1 MKVNVTE
8 THVGWSEILNRTYAS
23 RLLLVCLGVWLHAAD
38 SLIVATML
46 PSIVSEIGGRA
57 LVAWT
62 SALYEIGSIIAGA
75 TSGLIA
81 LKSGVRRPM
90 AIAAVTFAA
99 GCLIS
104 AAAPSM
110 EILLAGRLFQGLGG
124 GALTAMSFIATA
136 TLFPARLTARVMAAI
151 SALWGASAFLG
162 PLIGGTFVTYSTWR
176 MGFVFFGAQA
186 VLLAAFVLLGLQVK
200 ERPSNGDSPGRI
212 PLLRLAILSMGV
224 VFIAYSGIEVTATGT
239 PLYLAAGF
247 AFLGAFLWIDGRNP
261 TNRLLPR
268 RPFDPRTALGAALL
282 MVLTMNIATMG
293 LTTYGPLLMTSI
305 HGTSALTAGYVVAA
319 VAIGWTGA
327 AIIVS
332 GAPERYDPVLI
343 AVGMLLVAVSL
354 VGLIYAVPNGPI
366 WLIAIFATM
375 EGVGYGTAWTFIIR
389 RSRRL
394 TPTDDLERL
403 SGGLPTVSRLG
414 IALGASVSGILANA
428 AGFADAPTADQLDN
442 VAFMLFAGTLPIAL
456 ISLVAMVRFVTVR
469 PSPQ

>member
-1 MKVNVTE
+1 
-8 THVGWSEILNRTYAS
+8 
-23 RLLLVCLGVWLHAAD
+23 
-38 SLIVATML
+38 
-46 PSIVSEIGGRA
+46 
-57 LVAWT
+57 
-62 SALYEIGSIIAGA
+62 
-75 TSGLIA
+75 
-81 LKSGVRRPM
+81 
-90 AIAAVTFAA
+90 
-99 GCLIS
+99 
-104 AAAPSM
+104 
-110 EILLAGRLFQGLGG
+110 
-124 GALTAMSFIATA
+124 
-136 TLFPARLTARVMAAI
+136 
-151 SALWGASAFLG
+151 
-162 PLIGGTFVTYSTWR
+162 
-176 MGFVFFGAQA
+176 MGFAFFGAQA

-224 VFIAYSGIEVTATGT
+224 VFIAYSGIEVTATAT

-247 AFLGAFLWIDGRNP
+247 VFLGAFLWIDGRNP
-261 TNRLLPR
+261 TNRLLPK

-305 HGTSALTAGYVVAA
+305 HSTSALTAGYVVAA
-319 VAIGWTGA
+319 VAIGWTVA

-389 RSRRL
+389 RSRSL

-442 VAFMLFAGTLPIAL
+442 VAFILFAGTLPIAL